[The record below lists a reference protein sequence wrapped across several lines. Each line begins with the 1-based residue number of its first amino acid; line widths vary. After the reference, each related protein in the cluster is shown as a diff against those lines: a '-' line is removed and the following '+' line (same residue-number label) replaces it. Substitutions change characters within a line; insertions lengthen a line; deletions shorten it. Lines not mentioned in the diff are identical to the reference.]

1 MGRPPEPRS
10 RSAAARVTGIHESTL
25 RALERSGDLPP
36 ASDWSAADLVW
47 ARVLTAPGVDRATLP
62 RRPTGFPASS
72 YLVVASDPVLQ
83 TAPSLIA
90 VIAVLE
96 QLGSQSAVTL
106 PVGRWRE
113 EIELLWP

>member
-36 ASDWSAADLVW
+36 APQWSAADLVW

-62 RRPTGFPASS
+62 RRPDGFLSGS
-72 YLVVASDPVLQ
+72 YLVVAADPVMQ

-90 VIAVLE
+90 VVAAVE
-96 QLGSQSAVTL
+96 QLGSQPAVTL

-113 EIELLWP
+113 EIEPLWP

>member
-36 ASDWSAADLVW
+36 ASDWSATDLVW

-62 RRPTGFPASS
+62 QRPAVFADGS
-72 YLVVASDPVLQ
+72 YLVVASDPVMQ
-83 TAPSLIA
+83 AAPSLIA
-90 VIAVLE
+90 VLAVLE
-96 QLGSQSAVTL
+96 QLGSQPAVTL
-106 PVGRWRE
+106 PVGRWHE
-113 EIELLWP
+113 EMEQRWP